1 MDVGLILNEE
11 VLKGW
16 VADIEGISL
25 RVVEPTPTIRGYY
38 EISLLPDIAS
48 VGELGKL
55 LRYYPATSI
64 KLKDGF
70 MYIRLAWST
79 PAVIMEVNK
88 RNNLVQLLIGSV
100 LARCKAN
107 LDEVTVDTLKV
118 SKSLSVQ
125 RICLKDK
132 ITMYY
137 NDPVDVLRDSTTNL
151 PVEIQC
157 YLKVGDVVVVDK
169 GLVCNENT
177 SIFLTLL
184 QLVYLTVLALY
195 EQYESDIMFESLA
208 DKVARA
214 LEQ

>member
-1 MDVGLILNEE
+1 
-11 VLKGW
+11 
-16 VADIEGISL
+16 
-25 RVVEPTPTIRGYY
+25 
-38 EISLLPDIAS
+38 
-48 VGELGKL
+48 
-55 LRYYPATSI
+55 
-64 KLKDGF
+64 
-70 MYIRLAWST
+70 
-79 PAVIMEVNK
+79 MEANK

-125 RICLKDK
+125 CICLKDK

-137 NDPVDVLRDSTTNL
+137 NYPIDVLRDSTTNL

-169 GLVCNENT
+169 GLVRNENT

-195 EQYESDIMFESLA
+195 ERYESDIMFESLA

>member
-16 VADIEGISL
+16 AADTEGISL

-64 KLKDGF
+64 KLKYGV

-79 PAVIMEVNK
+79 KAVIMEANK
-88 RNNLVQLLIGSV
+88 RNNLVQLLMGSV
-100 LARCKAN
+100 LARCMTN
-107 LDEVTVDTLKV
+107 LDEVTVDTVKL
-118 SKSLSVQ
+118 SESLSVQ
-125 RICLKDK
+125 RVYLKDRVN
-132 ITMYY
+132 MYY
-137 NDPVDVLRDSTTNL
+137 NDPVDILQDSTTNL

-169 GLVCNENT
+169 GLVRNENT

-195 EQYESDIMFESLA
+195 EQYESDIIFESLA

>member
-1 MDVGLILNEE
+1 M
-11 VLKGW
+11 KGW
-16 VADIEGISL
+16 VADTEGINL

-70 MYIRLAWST
+70 MYIRLPWSA
-79 PAVIMEVNK
+79 PAVIMEANK

-157 YLKVGDVVVVDK
+157 YLKVGDVVVVVVDK
-169 GLVCNENT
+169 GLVRNENT

-214 LEQ
+214 LKQ

>member
-25 RVVEPTPTIRGYY
+25 RVVEPTPTTRGYY

-79 PAVIMEVNK
+79 PAVIMEANK
-88 RNNLVQLLIGSV
+88 RNNLVQLLIGGV

-169 GLVCNENT
+169 GLVRNENT

>member
-70 MYIRLAWST
+70 MYIRLPWST
-79 PAVIMEVNK
+79 PAVIMEANK

-157 YLKVGDVVVVDK
+157 YLKVGDVVVADK
-169 GLVCNENT
+169 GLVRNENT

>member
-55 LRYYPATSI
+55 LRYYPTTSI

-70 MYIRLAWST
+70 MYIRLACST
-79 PAVIMEVNK
+79 PAVIMEANK

-137 NDPVDVLRDSTTNL
+137 NDPVDV
-151 PVEIQC
+151 C

-169 GLVCNENT
+169 GLVRNENT

>member
-1 MDVGLILNEE
+1 
-11 VLKGW
+11 
-16 VADIEGISL
+16 
-25 RVVEPTPTIRGYY
+25 
-38 EISLLPDIAS
+38 
-48 VGELGKL
+48 
-55 LRYYPATSI
+55 
-64 KLKDGF
+64 
-70 MYIRLAWST
+70 MYIRLAWGT
-79 PAVIMEVNK
+79 PVVIMEANK

-157 YLKVGDVVVVDK
+157 YLKVGDVVVVVDK
-169 GLVCNENT
+169 GLVRNENT

>member
-16 VADIEGISL
+16 AADTEGISL

-38 EISLLPDIAS
+38 EISLLPDISS

-64 KLKDGF
+64 KLKYGV

-79 PAVIMEVNK
+79 KAVIMEANK
-88 RNNLVQLLIGSV
+88 RNKLVQLLMGSV
-100 LARCKAN
+100 LARCMTN
-107 LDEVTVDTLKV
+107 LDEVTVDTVKL
-118 SKSLSVQ
+118 SESLSVQ
-125 RICLKDK
+125 RVYLKDK
-132 ITMYY
+132 VNMYY
-137 NDPVDVLRDSTTNL
+137 NDPVDILQDSTTNL

-169 GLVCNENT
+169 GLVRNENT

-184 QLVYLTVLALY
+184 QLAYLTVLALY
-195 EQYESDIMFESLA
+195 EQYESDIIFESLA